1 MTETVAEEKPTV
13 EEPSQ
18 VKDSSENK
26 EITPNSLP
34 NSPNSA
40 EASTNLEGKEQAVSN
55 VAPGKSGT
63 ASVWVNLDKLKV
75 FKAAVKLQGT
85 TSLSDELNQFFE
97 KRTAEIKGIV
107 PNSDLTGVE
116 AQASRLLA
124 YEASKK
130 RVFELGMELQK
141 MIKFLKEQ
149 HRWTDL
155 LGVFCQYVDY
165 NKTFDSPQIS
175 YGSGYGSGEQS
186 HDAYCIRFI
195 EGASDREGDFRREV
209 ARFLMRNKDYGFVYD
224 WVGFV
229 EKLAERRMLSKRMLQ
244 YQVDRL
250 TPEQLSQMQEEE
262 RHREENRL
270 KELAE
275 AKAEEERKKEEALKR
290 RQEAQKRIQES
301 SGQNQTNT
309 LSDDDD
315 EEFHDEDPEED
326 SEEEEEDSPEEDDDL
341 EGQTVTEDGKKP
353 PEECRAIVPVA
364 ESYERV

>member
-1 MTETVAEEKPTV
+1 MSETGTEEKPTV

-18 VKDSSENK
+18 VKDSSEIR
-26 EITPNSLP
+26 EIAPSSVP

-40 EASTNLEGKEQAVSN
+40 VTNMTL
-55 VAPGKSGT
+55 GKSGT
-63 ASVWVNLDKLKV
+63 ASLWVNLDKLKV

-116 AQASRLLA
+116 AQASRLA
-124 YEASKK
+124 VYEASKK

-149 HRWTDL
+149 HAWTAL
-155 LGVFCQYVDY
+155 LGVFCKYVDY
-165 NKTFDSPQIS
+165 DKTFDSPKIS
-175 YGSGYGSGEQS
+175 YGSGYGNGEQS
-186 HDAYCIRFI
+186 HDSFCIRFI
-195 EGASDREGDFRREV
+195 EESSDRDSDFRRET
-209 ARFLMRNKDYGFVYD
+209 ARFLMRNKDCGFVYD

-315 EEFHDEDPEED
+315 EEFHDEDPEEE

-341 EGQTVTEDGKKP
+341 EGQTVRVPMEGEKKL
-353 PEECRAIVPVA
+353 PEECRAIVPVPGTEA
-364 ESYERV
+364 NGV